1 MLWLSYNS
9 MLPNECWSIPSSA
22 PNRFPLAVLESVLQ
36 VSAASDFYIEN
47 LLKAIFG
54 ALLEC
59 FQLKHRFQMG
69 TLETV
74 GYYADQKMTFL
85 QLTAVLVR
93 LGFSLP
99 ALGNRLW
106 VFSGVHSGCEAVV
119 GPFAN
124 MVLY

>member
-1 MLWLSYNS
+1 M
-9 MLPNECWSIPSSA
+9 
-22 PNRFPLAVLESVLQ
+22 LESVLQ

-106 VFSGVHSGCEAVV
+106 VSSGVHSGCEAVV

>member
-22 PNRFPLAVLESVLQ
+22 PDRFPLAVLESVLQ

-74 GYYADQKMTFL
+74 GYYADQKMSFL
-85 QLTAVLVR
+85 QLQQCWYGWDLAFQLWVTDS
-93 LGFSLP
+93 GFSLEFI
-99 ALGNRLW
+99 ADVKL
-106 VFSGVHSGCEAVV
+106 
-119 GPFAN
+119 
-124 MVLY
+124 